1 MLPIPHVIIIDGGPS
16 RPGNCTSRASLTP
29 VACAGVSSVD
39 FFHEG
44 FRVSTVPEALKL
56 AEEALQAGDRARAAF
71 IYEQIQK
78 VAPDEPQSLNGLG
91 VVATH
96 ADRLDEAER
105 FLRRAITIW
114 PSDAAFHNNLSEVYR
129 RQERWEDAV
138 ACCRRAIELAPR
150 AAQLHNN
157 LGVLEKQRRQF
168 DAALA
173 SFQRGIELDP
183 RDDHIHYNL
192 ANLYNELHRLDDAEA
207 AFRRALELSPD
218 SHDIH
223 NNIANVLEVRGRWRE
238 AMDHLNAS
246 LRLRGDYAQA
256 HRNRALLR
264 LQMGNFAEGWPE
276 YEWRWQVPGAPR
288 LDYPQPRWAGGDLLG
303 RTILLCAEQGLGDT
317 LQFIRYASLVQ
328 QRGARVILQCPDMLH
343 AILSRTAGI
352 DRFAAGEGSLERFD
366 YYAPLLSLPAILGT
380 TLQTIPAAI
389 PYLFAD
395 PDRVAKTRAALAD
408 VGGLRVGIAWQ
419 GSRGF
424 AGDHWR
430 SVPLSSFAPVAQVQG
445 VTLFSLQRGFGRE
458 QLSAV
463 AEAWRVKDLD
473 DRADQDGAF
482 VDTAALVMNLD
493 LVITT
498 DTAIAHLAGGLGVTV
513 WVALPYSP
521 NWRWLVDRTDSPWY
535 PTMRLFRQ
543 TRFADWS
550 DVFRRI
556 AAELPAMRDRC
567 RPR

>member
-1 MLPIPHVIIIDGGPS
+1 
-16 RPGNCTSRASLTP
+16 
-29 VACAGVSSVD
+29 
-39 FFHEG
+39 
-44 FRVSTVPEALKL
+44 
-56 AEEALQAGDRARAAF
+56 
-71 IYEQIQK
+71 
-78 VAPDEPQSLNGLG
+78 
-91 VVATH
+91 
-96 ADRLDEAER
+96 
-105 FLRRAITIW
+105 
-114 PSDAAFHNNLSEVYR
+114 
-129 RQERWEDAV
+129 
-138 ACCRRAIELAPR
+138 
-150 AAQLHNN
+150 
-157 LGVLEKQRRQF
+157 
-168 DAALA
+168 
-173 SFQRGIELDP
+173 
-183 RDDHIHYNL
+183 
-192 ANLYNELHRLDDAEA
+192 
-207 AFRRALELSPD
+207 
-218 SHDIH
+218 
-223 NNIANVLEVRGRWRE
+223 
-238 AMDHLNAS
+238 
-246 LRLRGDYAQA
+246 
-256 HRNRALLR
+256 
-264 LQMGNFAEGWPE
+264 
-276 YEWRWQVPGAPR
+276 
-288 LDYPQPRWAGGDLLG
+288 
-303 RTILLCAEQGLGDT
+303 
-317 LQFIRYASLVQ
+317 
-328 QRGARVILQCPDMLH
+328 MLH

-366 YYAPLLSLPAILGT
+366 CYAPLLSLPAILGT